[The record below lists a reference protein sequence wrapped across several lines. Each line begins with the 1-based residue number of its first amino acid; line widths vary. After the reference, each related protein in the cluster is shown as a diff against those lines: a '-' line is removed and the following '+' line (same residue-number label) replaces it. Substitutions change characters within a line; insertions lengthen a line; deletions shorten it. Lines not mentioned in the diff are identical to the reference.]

1 MPQGRHPARAANQ
14 IFDTNLVIPVQ
25 IVLGNDEKTTS
36 QVMDILDHQSKAVKA
51 SEVIRCFPLPN

>member
-25 IVLGNDEKTTS
+25 IVLGNVEKT
-36 QVMDILDHQSKAVKA
+36 K
-51 SEVIRCFPLPN
+51 C